1 MIKVTWLERVGWNR
15 SSVRNVMCI
24 GQTTTKFEASIPR
37 NLRESDIL
45 HSFWSAFMCE
55 GVRDKER
62 GERQRRLAEPH
73 GNYNLGLKR
82 V

>member
-55 GVRDKER
+55 GVRDRER
-62 GERQRRLAEPH
+62 EGSDNGDWLSLTVTAI
-73 GNYNLGLKR
+73 
-82 V
+82 